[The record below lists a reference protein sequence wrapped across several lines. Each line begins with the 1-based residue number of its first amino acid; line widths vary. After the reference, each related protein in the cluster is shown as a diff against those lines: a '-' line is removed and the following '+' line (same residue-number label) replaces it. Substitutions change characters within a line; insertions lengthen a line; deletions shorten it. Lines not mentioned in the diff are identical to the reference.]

1 MLVQNHEFRKGS
13 MIKKE
18 NNNSWPWYKS
28 SLCTKQIQICKQ
40 RKPLSMDVLDEFRS
54 CFALFFNKTTLA
66 FWENSSV
73 FFIAS
78 LCGSVI
84 IQSFFHKHRG
94 SFRNRFKGTSNLL
107 SFCKSFLV
115 LKLHKNMLF
124 KKHRNRSLVIII
136 WGLVQMFFF
145 NSFVKRQVCLM
156 FEVWHFFV
164 KSLGTFLY
172 HYTSQFL
179 AALQCF

>member
-1 MLVQNHEFRKGS
+1 MPLFLQNRALKWNCWFKKCVHLNFWITLQKFVVFYITFCIWTKASSIWEKNHEKIPTYF
-13 MIKKE
+13 KE
-18 NNNSWPWYKS
+18 
-28 SLCTKQIQICKQ
+28 
-40 RKPLSMDVLDEFRS
+40 
-54 CFALFFNKTTLA
+54 A

-156 FEVWHFFV
+156 FAVWHFFV